1 MKNLRKRTYC
11 TVLVPKKTYK
21 DIPFSGATENTK
33 QFNNAQSIEKKRN
46 TQNKTT
52 NTVSLNPSNITK
64 WELVREDE
72 TNTNTNTS
80 IQQQ

>member
-1 MKNLRKRTYC
+1 M
-11 TVLVPKKTYK
+11 LVPKKTYK
-21 DIPFSGATENTK
+21 DIPSSSATENTK
-33 QFNNAQSIEKKRN
+33 QCNNAQSIEKKRN

-72 TNTNTNTS
+72 TNTDTNTS
-80 IQQQ
+80 IQQQDINSCSI